1 MLRIDSNIIWTIVN
15 LLILY
20 ACMMRFLFK
29 PVRNILAKR
38 KEEIDASF
46 ADVKKQKEQ
55 AQEYKDQAEK
65 ELQAIQANH
74 DKEMAD
80 ARIKASHEYEKIL
93 AEANAK
99 SDEIL
104 EEARQ
109 KTAAVAREEKA
120 RAKSEI
126 ADEIEGENYGTDF
139 TCNTSLCNPTKRST
153 IGKNESFLSRTLPL

>member
-104 EEARQ
+104 
-109 KTAAVAREEKA
+109 KA

-126 ADEIEGENYGTDF
+126 ADLISEAAEKMSGSKADEQLYD
-139 TCNTSLCNPTKRST
+139 
-153 IGKNESFLSRTLPL
+153 EFLNDMK

>member
-1 MLRIDSNIIWTIVN
+1 
-15 LLILY
+15 
-20 ACMMRFLFK
+20 
-29 PVRNILAKR
+29 
-38 KEEIDASF
+38 
-46 ADVKKQKEQ
+46 
-55 AQEYKDQAEK
+55 
-65 ELQAIQANH
+65 
-74 DKEMAD
+74 MAD

-126 ADEIEGENYGTDF
+126 ADLISEAAEKMSGSKADEQLYD
-139 TCNTSLCNPTKRST
+139 
-153 IGKNESFLSRTLPL
+153 EFLNDMK

>member
-120 RAKSEI
+120 RAKSKI
-126 ADEIEGENYGTDF
+126 ADLISEAAEKMSGSKADEQLYD
-139 TCNTSLCNPTKRST
+139 
-153 IGKNESFLSRTLPL
+153 EFLNDMK